1 MKLRTFTTCI
11 VLGLFVFALSFA
23 MLQQPVHAQSSTATP
38 TSSIG
43 DFGLITITGNVRD
56 VYGPTQICCEP
67 TAGVSITVRST
78 GEHGTSSGSA
88 TTDASGNYSVS
99 NIHLYDTDTVTVT
112 ASKLGFPTSSIV
124 RSAILTN
131 SNKVFDFTLV
141 AATPTPTATRT
152 PTGPTPTRTRTPT
165 VTPVSTNNDVP
176 GPDLTVSSITYLGS
190 SPACAN
196 SPKIQVV
203 VANIGTLPTNG
214 SFSVNLNGGVAQTV
228 QGLAAGQSVTLI
240 FAASSNTATADSTN
254 SIVETNETNNSLSGN
269 FGIPTQAPTCTPSNP
284 TFTPTGPTPTRTRT
298 VTPSPTPTLGT
309 GACSPV
315 TSTITAPFSFD
326 GAGTFCWQS
335 TNLGTYINS
344 WSTTS
349 VTLNGVNVTNMYIPS
364 GSYPAKIGG
373 FWYVSYNSPVAWG
386 HFEAK

>member
-1 MKLRTFTTCI
+1 MKLRTFITCI
-11 VLGLFVFALSFA
+11 VLGLFIFALSFT
-23 MLQQPVHAQSSTATP
+23 MLQQPVKAQSSTATP
-38 TSSIG
+38 TSAVG

-67 TAGVSITVRST
+67 TAGVSITAT
-78 GEHGTSSGSA
+78 AIGEHGSSSGSA
-88 TTDASGNYSVS
+88 TTDANGNYSIS
-99 NIHLYDTDTVTVT
+99 NIHLHDTDTVTVT
-112 ASKLGFPTSSIV
+112 ASKVGFPTTSIV
-124 RSAILTN
+124 RSGIST
-131 SNKVFDFTLV
+131 STNKVFDFTLV

-165 VTPVSTNNDVP
+165 VTPVSTSGDVP
-176 GPDLTVSSITYLGS
+176 GPDLMVSSITYLGS

-240 FAASSNTATADSTN
+240 FAASSNTAIADSTN
-254 SIVETNETNNSLSGN
+254 SIVETNETNNTLSGN

-298 VTPSPTPTLGT
+298 VTPSPTPTTVAGT
-309 GACSPV
+309 CSPV
-315 TSTITAPFSFD
+315 TSSITAPFTFD

-335 TNLGTYINS
+335 STLGAYINS
-344 WSTTS
+344 WNTS
-349 VTLNGVNVTNMYIPS
+349 SVSINGTNITNLYVAS

-373 FWYVSYNSPVAWG
+373 FWYVGYSSSVAWG
-386 HFEAK
+386 HFETK